1 MTADRQRPIGGQEQ
15 EAERPA
21 APQRTQCHARP
32 GSSVQGQPA
41 ALGRA
46 T

>member
-15 EAERPA
+15 EGERPA
-21 APQRTQCHARP
+21 APQRTQCHARS
-32 GSSVQGQPA
+32 GSIEQGQPA
-41 ALGRA
+41 TLGRA